1 MKTVY
6 LIRHAER
13 MDFNA
18 EQEWDNKWPERAI
31 EMGLDPTDAPLT
43 EQGII
48 QATQAI
54 TKIREQPIK
63 IYTSPFARCVQ
74 TAEILASEL
83 GIKMEISTD
92 LTEWM
97 NVDWFWA
104 CHEHLEQIHFKD
116 HKSQFLPEPPPF
128 PESRDSYPGR
138 CIQVLET
145 LTSMNED
152 RFPLALVTHGGGIH
166 HILNQHDD
174 KIMIGKSVGYA
185 DVFRI
190 ELY

>member
-1 MKTVY
+1 MKIVY

-18 EQEWDNKWPERAI
+18 EQEWDNKWPKRAI

-43 EQGII
+43 EKGII
-48 QATQAI
+48 QATQTI

-83 GIKMEISTD
+83 GIEMEVSTD

-104 CHEHLEQIHFKD
+104 CYKHLDRIHFSGNKAY
-116 HKSQFLPEPPPF
+116 FLLEHPVF
-128 PESRDSYPGR
+128 PESEEAYDMRAAQTLDSFK
-138 CIQVLET
+138 
-145 LTSMNED
+145 SMSQDE
-152 RFPLALVTHGGGIH
+152 FPLAIVSHGGGIH
-166 HILNQHDD
+166 RILNHHDSS
-174 KIMIGKSVGYA
+174 IMEGKNVGYA

-190 ELY
+190 EL